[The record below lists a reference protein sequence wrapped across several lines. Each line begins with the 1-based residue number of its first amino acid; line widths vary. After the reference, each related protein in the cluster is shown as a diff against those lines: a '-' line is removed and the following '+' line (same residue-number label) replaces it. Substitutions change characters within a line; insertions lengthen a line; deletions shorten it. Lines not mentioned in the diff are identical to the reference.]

1 MALLVTTLGNAGEV
15 LAGLAIVGGLTIA
28 IISVVSNA
36 MIRSSRE
43 KRLSVVQREIAAYVA
58 EGTMTVDDGE
68 RLMRASNEPKK
79 DE

>member
-1 MALLVTTLGNAGEV
+1 MALLVTTLGDAGEV